1 MGLRI
6 NTNVQS
12 LNAQR
17 NLTVSNEKQA
27 LSLNKLSSGQRI
39 TKAGDDAAGLAI
51 SEKLKGSIR
60 SLQQANRNANDG
72 ISLIQTAEG
81 GINEVSNILLRLRE
95 LSVQAASDT
104 VGDTERGF
112 TDKEFQAL
120 KGEIDRI
127 AQVTNYNGTSLLNGS
142 GDTLD
147 FQVGI
152 QNSPENDRLQYKTS
166 NSDVT
171 LGKLGLSSTGTVS
184 KADAQENL
192 GKIDQAIQSVNE
204 NRAGLGALQN
214 RLSSTVNNLGT
225 TTENLSAA
233 NSRIRDADMAV
244 ESSELTKQGIL
255 AQAGA
260 AVLSQAN
267 SSQQL
272 AQKLLYSLATE
283 ARVHLETR

>member
-6 NTNVQS
+6 ATNVQS

-17 NLTVSNEKQA
+17 NLGISNDRQA
-27 LSLNKLSSGQRI
+27 TSLNKLSSGARI

-60 SLQQANRNANDG
+60 SMQQANRNANDG

-104 VGDTERGF
+104 VGDVERSF

-120 KGEIDRI
+120 KGEVDRI
-127 AQVTNYNGTSLLNGS
+127 SQVTKFNGRSLLNGT
-142 GDTLD
+142 GETLD

-152 QNSPENDRLQYKTS
+152 ENNPEQDRLQFNTA
-166 NSDVT
+166 NADVT
-171 LGKLGLSSTGTVS
+171 LGKLGLSETGTMS
-184 KADAQENL
+184 KEMAQENL
-192 GKIDQAIQSVNE
+192 AKIDLAIQSVNE

-214 RLSSTVNNLGT
+214 RLSSTVNNLGIA
-225 TTENLSAA
+225 TENLSAA
-233 NSRIRDADMAV
+233 NSRIRDVDMAS
-244 ESSELTKQGIL
+244 ESSELTKQSIL
-255 AQAGA
+255 SQAGT

-267 SSQQL
+267 SSQNL
-272 AQKLLYSLATE
+272 ALKLL
-283 ARVHLETR
+283 

>member
-17 NLTVSNEKQA
+17 NLSISNEKQA

-127 AQVTNYNGTSLLNGS
+127 AQVTNYNGTSLLNGT

-166 NSDVT
+166 ASDVT
-171 LGKLGLSSTGTVS
+171 LGKLGLSSTGTMS

-192 GKIDQAIQSVNE
+192 SKIDVAIQSVNE

-214 RLSSTVNNLGT
+214 RLSSTVNNLGV

-255 AQAGA
+255 AQAGT

-267 SSQQL
+267 SAQQL
-272 AQKLLYSLATE
+272 ALKLL
-283 ARVHLETR
+283 

>member
-6 NTNVQS
+6 ATNVQS
-12 LNAQR
+12 MNAQR
-17 NLTVSNEKQA
+17 NLTGSNERQA
-27 LSLNKLSSGQRI
+27 LALNKLSSGQRI

-104 VGDTERGF
+104 VGDVERGF

-120 KGEIDRI
+120 KSEIDRI
-127 AQVTNYNGTSLLNGS
+127 SQVTKYNGTDLLNGS
-142 GDTLD
+142 GKTLD

-152 QNSPENDRLQYKTS
+152 DNHPENDRLQYATS
-166 NSDVT
+166 ATDVT
-171 LGKLGLSSTGTVS
+171 LGRLGLTSTAVAS
-184 KADAQENL
+184 KESAQENL
-192 GKIDQAIQSVNE
+192 AKIDMAIQRVNE

-214 RLSSTVNNLGT
+214 RLSSTVNNLSIS
-225 TTENLSAA
+225 TENLAAA

-244 ESSELTKQGIL
+244 ESSELTKQSILSQAGTAVL
-255 AQAGA
+255 AQA
-260 AVLSQAN
+260 N
-267 SSQQL
+267 SGQNL
-272 AQKLLYSLATE
+272 ALKLL
-283 ARVHLETR
+283 

>member
-6 NTNVQS
+6 ATNIQS
-12 LNAQR
+12 MNAQR
-17 NLTVSNEKQA
+17 NLYNTNLKQA
-27 LSLNKLSSGQRI
+27 DSLNKLSSGQRI

-60 SLQQANRNANDG
+60 SMQQANRNANDG

-104 VGDTERGF
+104 VGDVERGF
-112 TDKEFQAL
+112 SDKEFQAL
-120 KGEIDRI
+120 KSEIDRI
-127 AQVTNYNGTSLLNGS
+127 SQVTKFNGKQLLNGS
-142 GDTLD
+142 GATLD

-152 QNSPENDRLQYKTS
+152 DNDPERDRLQYATS
-166 NSDVT
+166 ATDVR
-171 LGKLGLSSTGTVS
+171 LERLGLGSTAVAT
-184 KADAQENL
+184 KENAQENL
-192 GKIDQAIQSVNE
+192 GKIDSAIQAVNE

-214 RLSSTVNNLGT
+214 RLMSTTNNLAIS
-225 TTENLSAA
+225 TENLAAA
-233 NSRIRDADMAV
+233 NSRIRDTDMAA
-244 ESSELTKQGIL
+244 ESSELTKQSIL

-267 SSQQL
+267 SSQNL
-272 AQKLLYSLATE
+272 ALKLL
-283 ARVHLETR
+283 

>member
-6 NTNVQS
+6 ATNVQS
-12 LNAQR
+12 MNAQR
-17 NLTVSNEKQA
+17 NLGVAFEKQA
-27 LSLNKLSSGQRI
+27 GSLNKLSSGARI

-60 SLQQANRNANDG
+60 SMQQANRNANDG

-104 VGDTERGF
+104 VGDVERGF

-120 KGEIDRI
+120 KSEIDRI
-127 AQVTNYNGTSLLNGS
+127 SQVTKFNGTQLLNGN
-142 GDTLD
+142 GATLD

-152 QNSPENDRLQYKTS
+152 ENNPENDRLQYATA
-166 NSDVT
+166 NTDVT
-171 LGKLGLSSTGTVS
+171 LGKLQLSQTGVANKQT
-184 KADAQENL
+184 AQENL
-192 GKIDQAIQSVNE
+192 AKIDTAIQMVNE

-214 RLSSTVNNLGT
+214 RLSSTVNNLQIS
-225 TTENLSAA
+225 TENLAAA
-233 NSRIRDADMAV
+233 NSRIRDTDMAA
-244 ESSELTKQGIL
+244 ETSELTKQSIL
-255 AQAGA
+255 SQAGT

-267 SSQQL
+267 SSQNL
-272 AQKLLYSLATE
+272 ALKLL
-283 ARVHLETR
+283 

>member
-6 NTNVQS
+6 ATNVQS
-12 LNAQR
+12 MNAQR
-17 NLTVSNEKQA
+17 NLGLSNEKQA
-27 LSLNKLSSGQRI
+27 NSLNKLSSGARI

-60 SLQQANRNANDG
+60 SMQQANRNANDG

-104 VGDTERGF
+104 VGDVERGF

-127 AQVTNYNGTSLLNGS
+127 SQVTKFNGRSLLNGS
-142 GDTLD
+142 GETLD

-152 QNSPENDRLQYKTS
+152 ENDPEQDRLQFATS
-166 NSDVT
+166 QTDVT
-171 LGKLGLSSTGTVS
+171 LGKLGLTETGTMT
-184 KADAQENL
+184 KELAQQNL
-192 GKIDQAIQSVNE
+192 SKIDMAIQSVNE
-204 NRAGLGALQN
+204 NRASLGALQN
-214 RLSSTVNNLGT
+214 RLSSTVNNLGIA
-225 TTENLSAA
+225 TENLAAA
-233 NSRIRDADMAV
+233 NSRIRDVDMAA
-244 ESSELTKQGIL
+244 ETSELTKQSIL
-255 AQAGA
+255 SQAGT

-267 SSQQL
+267 TSQNL
-272 AQKLLYSLATE
+272 ALKLL
-283 ARVHLETR
+283 

>member
-6 NTNVQS
+6 ATNVTS

-27 LSLNKLSSGQRI
+27 VTLNKLSSGARI

-60 SLQQANRNANDG
+60 SLQQAGRNANDG

-104 VGDTERGF
+104 IGDVERSF
-112 TDKEFQAL
+112 TDKEFQQL
-120 KGEIDRI
+120 KGEIQRI
-127 AQVTNYNGTSLLNGS
+127 SQVTKFNGRQLLNGT
-142 GDTLD
+142 GETLD

-152 QNSPENDRLQYKTS
+152 DNMPENDRLQFNTAS
-166 NSDVT
+166 TDTT
-171 LGKLGLSSTGTVS
+171 LGKLGLTDTGLEN
-184 KADAQENL
+184 KQAAQENL
-192 GKIDQAIQSVNE
+192 AKIDMAIQGVNE

-214 RLSSTVNNLGT
+214 RLMSTVNNLSIAH
-225 TTENLSAA
+225 ENLSAA
-233 NSRIRDADMAV
+233 NSRIRDADMAL
-244 ESSELTKQGIL
+244 ESSELTKQSIL
-255 AQAGA
+255 SQSGT

-267 SSQQL
+267 SSQNL
-272 AQKLLYSLATE
+272 ALKLL
-283 ARVHLETR
+283 